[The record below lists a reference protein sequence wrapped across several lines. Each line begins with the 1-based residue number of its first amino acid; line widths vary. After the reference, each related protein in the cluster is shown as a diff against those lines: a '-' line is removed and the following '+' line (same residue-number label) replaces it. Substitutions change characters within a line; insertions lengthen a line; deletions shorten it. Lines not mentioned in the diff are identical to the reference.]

1 MIEPPKT
8 KEEFLK
14 NCTHEELEIFV
25 LNHERSEKELRKR
38 LFLLSGCGD
47 YGRHDPMNGSCVDC
61 YYEHRDL
68 FERCCA
74 FEDMVSSYDKAEKRR
89 KDKEKI
95 KEFPVNIEEE
105 VEKYKKTLEFMD
117 KIIP

>member
-1 MIEPPKT
+1 MLKPES
-8 KEEFLK
+8 KEEFLR
-14 NCTHEELEIFV
+14 NQSHEQLEIFV

-74 FEDMVSSYDKAEKRR
+74 FEDMVSSYNKAKR
-89 KDKEKI
+89 
-95 KEFPVNIEEE
+95 EEE
-105 VEKYKKTLEFMD
+105 RRR
-117 KIIP
+117 IISENICDLYHIRRWL